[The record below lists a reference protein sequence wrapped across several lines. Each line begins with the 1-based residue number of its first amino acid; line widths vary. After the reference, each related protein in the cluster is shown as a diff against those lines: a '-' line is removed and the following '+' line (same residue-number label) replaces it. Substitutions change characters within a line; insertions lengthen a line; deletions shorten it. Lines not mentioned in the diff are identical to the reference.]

1 MPDKKRSKRPDA
13 EEAVEAKPVKYR
25 AIVGLT
31 NDRTGKGYAPGEIL
45 TAEDFDPRT
54 LAHWAETG
62 RVVAL

>member
-25 AIVGLT
+25 AIVGLAS
-31 NDRTGKGYAPGEIL
+31 DRTGRNYAPGDVL
-45 TAEDFDPRT
+45 TAEDFDPSV
-54 LAHWAETG
+54 LARWAEMG

>member
-1 MPDKKRSKRPDA
+1 MPDKKRNKKPADA
-13 EEAVEAKPVKYR
+13 EAEAKPVKYR
-25 AIVGLT
+25 AIVGLG
-31 NDRTGKGYAPGEIL
+31 NERTGRNYAPGDVL